1 MNRILLWLCVAFWAG
16 VLAWGATIFYLSSLS
31 GPQLHDMAPILMWDK
46 FLHFIAF
53 VAGGLLLAGA
63 LRFTVNWTWPKIFV
77 VTVLALSFLGM
88 SDEYHQLNTP
98 KRSGADVGDWI
109 ADTLGACAGA
119 AIFCLTYVRY
129 PRKDRP
135 APATN

>member
-16 VLAWGATIFYLSSLS
+16 VATWAATIFYLSSLS
-31 GPQLHDMAPILMWDK
+31 GPQLNDMAPILLWDK

-53 VAGGLLLAGA
+53 VAGGVLLAGA
-63 LRFTVNWTWPKIFV
+63 VRFSGNWSWAMV
-77 VTVLALSFLGM
+77 LLVTIVALSLFGAA
-88 SDEYHQLNTP
+88 DEYHQLHTP
-98 KRSGADVGDWI
+98 GRTGGDLDDWI
-109 ADTLGACAGA
+109 ADTLGACTGA

-129 PRKDRP
+129 PRKARS